1 MKTLGVEPPKAPGG
15 GAGGGDAGSIKA
27 LQDENAALKA
37 ELEQLKKSG
46 GGGGGGGGASNGG
59 SNGAGGDKS
68 QLDAARRLIELLE
81 SELLLAHAGTPPS
94 TDSNGNAPRG
104 TTLDNVL
111 GPLTGGSGGGSKKEK
126 NAELSKELQSW

>member
-1 MKTLGVEPPKAPGG
+1 MKTLGVEPPPAP
-15 GAGGGDAGSIKA
+15 APATSAGGDAGAVKA
-27 LQDENAALKA
+27 LRDENAALKA
-37 ELEQLKKSG
+37 EVEKLKK
-46 GGGGGGGGASNGG
+46 GGGGGGGASNGG
-59 SNGAGGDKS
+59 GGGAGGDKS

-94 TDSNGNAPRG
+94 TYANGNAPRG

-111 GPLTGGSGGGSKKEK
+111 GPLTGGSSGGSKKEK